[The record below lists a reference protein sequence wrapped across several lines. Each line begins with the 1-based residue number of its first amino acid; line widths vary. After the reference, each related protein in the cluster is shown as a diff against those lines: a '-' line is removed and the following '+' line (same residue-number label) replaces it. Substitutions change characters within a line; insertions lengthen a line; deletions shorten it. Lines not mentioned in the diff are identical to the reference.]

1 MQPRARALARRSSA
15 CCTMRSLALSSA
27 LVACAPACLEYIGRA
42 PPMYPTL
49 YAVMQAHGAQ
59 RCRKLD
65 RYRGRASSSRSTSGF
80 LRMARAMAMRCFWGT
95 SEAPRQHPEARHVR
109 QRGAVQVPHLA
120 AAHLDALQHSTCMT
134 STYLAAVWLPMSK
147 SVACLG
153 ARLFSHERVI
163 PATHA
168 ESG

>member
-109 QRGAVQVPHLA
+109 QRGATSPAPGRRSSGCPA
-120 AAHLDALQHSTCMT
+120 AQHMHDFNT
-134 STYLAAVWLPMSK
+134 SRSVWLPMSK
-147 SVACLG
+147 SAACLG